1 MSVWKDIREK
11 SLGQEPRRE
20 DILEGEFKT
29 KKTRKVI
36 KGKTYDI
43 NTAINC
49 MSRRDKYEYCG
60 WPVKRIQTM
69 YQRKRGGEY
78 FIHTVAHLMSKDGEI
93 MQTQTGFEP
102 VSEEYARKWM
112 EGKVVY

>member
-1 MSVWKDIREK
+1 MSIWSDMQDRSSGETVRKEDNLDIEYK
-11 SLGQEPRRE
+11 
-20 DILEGEFKT
+20 I
-29 KKTRKVI
+29 KKTRRVI

-49 MSRRDKYEYCG
+49 MSRRDEYEYCG

-78 FIHTVAHLMSKDGEI
+78 FIHSVAHRMSKDGEI
-93 MQTQTGFEP
+93 METQTGFEP

>member
-1 MSVWKDIREK
+1 MSVWADIHRR
-11 SLGQEPRRE
+11 SNGVQERKE
-20 DILEGEFKT
+20 DNFEIEFKT
-29 KKTRKVI
+29 KKTKTVI

-49 MSRRDKYEYCG
+49 MSRKDEYEYCG
-60 WPVKRIQTM
+60 WPVKRMQTM
-69 YQRKRGGEY
+69 FQRKRGGEY
-78 FIHTVAHLMSKDGEI
+78 FIHTVAHRMSSDGEI
-93 MQTQTGFEP
+93 MQTQTSFEP

>member
-1 MSVWKDIREK
+1 M
-11 SLGQEPRRE
+11 
-20 DILEGEFKT
+20 KT
-29 KKTRKVI
+29 KKVI

-43 NTAINC
+43 NTAITC
-49 MSRRDKYEYCG
+49 MSRNDEYEYCG
-60 WPVKRIQTM
+60 WPVKRTQTM

-78 FIHTVAHLMSKDGEI
+78 FIHTVAHLVSKSGEI

-102 VSEEYARKWM
+102 ISEEYARKWM